1 MKIFSNPM
9 TRVRKSRYVFLP
21 MAAMGIAFLIV
32 SFNKNNEHHF
42 KNGAVCCNNP
52 RVNHVC
58 IMKTIFG
65 LDTAKDQNA
74 LTFSV
79 SSPLVDLSIKKGLEW
94 MSSAQAKDGGWGAGT
109 HNRQEVLD
117 PHAVQSDPAT
127 TAIVAMSFLRTD
139 NTLEKG
145 NYSTNLKKATDFLIE
160 TVEACPDNQP
170 YLTNLINT
178 QPQIKLGR
186 NIDVILTAQFFT
198 NIIRYNISDPSLKRR
213 IEKAL
218 DKCIHR
224 IEKGQDTDGSWKDG
238 GWAPVL
244 QSALANNAL
253 ESAKD
258 VGRKVD
264 SNILNRGYTS
274 LNENFDEKTKSAI
287 TGKSAGVMLYG
298 LSSTTRGSAK
308 DAREAQEVVVTA
320 LQAGKIQDK
329 EVNEENL
336 RKAGVSAA
344 KAKKLA
350 TAYSINRSSREQ
362 AMRDDVMSGFGSN
375 GGEEFLSYL
384 MTGESLLMQ
393 GGNDWRKWYDMME
406 SKLVK
411 IQNEDGSWN
420 GHHCITSP
428 VFCTATC
435 LLILSIHND
444 MQFSIEKL
452 K

>member
-1 MKIFSNPM
+1 MRIISSMPLKNYSGFLSIAVLGVALTLVVLPRNN
-9 TRVRKSRYVFLP
+9 VASRR
-21 MAAMGIAFLIV
+21 
-32 SFNKNNEHHF
+32 
-42 KNGAVCCNNP
+42 NGAVCCNNP
-52 RVNHVC
+52 QLNHVC

-65 LDTAKDQNA
+65 LDAPANQFA
-74 LTFSV
+74 FS
-79 SSPLVDLSIKKGLEW
+79 STLDGSAVDISIKKGLAW
-94 MSSAQAKDGGWGAGT
+94 IKTAQGTDGGWGAGT
-109 HNRQEVLD
+109 HARQDLLD
-117 PHAVQSDPAT
+117 PLAVQSDPAT
-127 TAIVAMSFLRTD
+127 TSMVAMSLLRTD

-145 NYSTNLKKATDFLIE
+145 EYAADLQRATDFLLKV
-160 TVEACPDNQP
+160 VEECPANQP
-170 YLTNLINT
+170 YLTTLSNT

-198 NIIRYNISDPSLKRR
+198 NILRYDLKDAALKTK

-224 IEKGQDTDGSWKDG
+224 IEKGQDTDGSWRDG

-253 ESAKD
+253 ESAKEL
-258 VGRKVD
+258 GRKVD
-264 SNILNRGYTS
+264 SQVIASGYSS
-274 LNENFDEKTKSAI
+274 LNANFDEKTQSAV

-308 DAREAQEVVVTA
+308 DARRAKDIIAEAKK
-320 LQAGKIQDK
+320 AGKITDDK
-329 EVNEENL
+329 ITESNL
-336 RKAGVSAA
+336 REAGVSVA
-344 KAKKLA
+344 KAKQLA
-350 TAYSINRSSREQ
+350 TAYSINQASRDQ
-362 AMRDDVMSGFGSN
+362 ALREDIMSGFGSN

-393 GGNDWRKWYDMME
+393 GGDDWKKWYETME

-411 IQNEDGSWN
+411 IQNTDGSWN

-444 MQFSIEKL
+444 MQFSMQQVK
-452 K
+452 